1 VTGAAIAIGG
11 DLPSSSIL
19 LIALLYSLGAHGIMT
34 LNDFKAIEGDL
45 AIGIRTLPVQLG
57 PERAARLACGVM
69 LIPQLVVLA
78 LLLNWGHTLAAALVA
93 VLVVGQIVAM
103 SRFLRDPK
111 SLAPW
116 YNGIGVT
123 QYVAGMMV
131 TASAMGGYLV

>member
-1 VTGAAIAIGG
+1 
-11 DLPSSSIL
+11 
-19 LIALLYSLGAHGIMT
+19 
-34 LNDFKAIEGDL
+34 
-45 AIGIRTLPVQLG
+45 
-57 PERAARLACGVM
+57 
-69 LIPQLVVLA
+69 
-78 LLLNWGHTLAAALVA
+78 LVA

>member
-1 VTGAAIAIGG
+1 MQ
-11 DLPSSSIL
+11 
-19 LIALLYSLGAHGIMT
+19 H
-34 LNDFKAIEGDL
+34 
-45 AIGIRTLPVQLG
+45 
-57 PERAARLACGVM
+57 
-69 LIPQLVVLA
+69 
-78 LLLNWGHTLAAALVA
+78 WGHTLAAALVG
-93 VLVVGQIVAM
+93 VLVVGQIWAM